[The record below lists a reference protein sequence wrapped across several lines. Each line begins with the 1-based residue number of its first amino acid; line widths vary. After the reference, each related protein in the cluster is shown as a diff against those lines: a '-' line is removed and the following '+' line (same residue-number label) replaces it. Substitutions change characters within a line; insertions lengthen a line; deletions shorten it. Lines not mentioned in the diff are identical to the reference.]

1 MRTAR
6 LAVLLL
12 AAVVGCK
19 PGNSIV
25 VGSKN
30 FTEQQLLGEL
40 MAQMLEAAGAKV
52 TRRLG
57 LGGTFVCDQ
66 AIRNGDIDVYVEYT
80 GTALTAIL
88 KKPPIRNPVEALE
101 QVRAAYAPLGIEW
114 TQPLGFDNSFAL
126 VIRGDDAKRLNLRTI
141 SDAVPHAG
149 EWRAGFGYEFR
160 QRQDGYAG
168 LHKTYGLLFKFVRL
182 MDLGLLYP
190 ALNESQVDIVAG
202 NATDAQIGAFGMV
215 ILEDDK
221 KYFPPY
227 EAVPIVR
234 KEKLESRIEL
244 RDTVAKLAG
253 RINAATMSR
262 LNFEIDG
269 HHGDFGEVIREF
281 RKEAGL

>member
-1 MRTAR
+1 MRR
-6 LAVLLL
+6 LALVLML
-12 AAVVGCK
+12 AAAVGCK
-19 PGNSIV
+19 PSNSIV

-40 MAQMLEAAGAKV
+40 LAQMLEGAGAKV

-88 KKPPIRNPVEALE
+88 KRTPVRDAAVALE
-101 QVRAAYAPLGIEW
+101 QVRAAYAPLGIVW
-114 TQPLGFDNSFAL
+114 TEPLGFDNSFAL

-269 HHGDFGEVIREF
+269 HHGDFGEVIRKF

>member
-1 MRTAR
+1 MKVR

-19 PGNSIV
+19 PSTSIV

-40 MAQMLEAAGAKV
+40 LAQVLESSGAQV

-88 KKPPIRNPVEALE
+88 KQPPVRDAAVALE

-114 TQPLGFDNSFAL
+114 TEPLGFDNSFAL
-126 VIRGDDAKRLNLRTI
+126 VIRGEDAKQLNIRTI
-141 SDAVPHAG
+141 SDAVPHAA

-160 QRQDGYAG
+160 QRQDGYPG
-168 LHKTYGLLFKFVRL
+168 LHKTYGMLFKFVRL

-190 ALNESQVDIVAG
+190 ALHENQVDIVAG

-215 ILEDDK
+215 ILQDDK
-221 KYFPPY
+221 HYFPPY

-234 KEKLESRIEL
+234 KQMLDSRIEL
-244 RDTVAKLAG
+244 RDMVAKLAG
-253 RINAATMSR
+253 RIDAATMSK

-269 HHGDFGEVIREF
+269 QHGDFGEVIRKF